1 MLIIDDI
8 IVTYIKE
15 NVIAKLQKLWS
26 LPRNLWAGN
35 KSPMLLKKKK
45 KKTVCIGDL
54 SLVYKIFTGRPGSVI
69 FPVTIPNEK
78 CKINAEIVKEN
89 IPLLLSKSSLKKAMT
104 VIGLDY
110 DEATILG
117 KEINLQQCTSGH
129 HCIDIS
135 PSSNC
140 SNIEEILYLEKD

>member
-45 KKTVCIGDL
+45 TVCTGDL

-78 CKINAEIVKEN
+78 CKINAEIAKEN

-129 HCIDIS
+129 YCIDIS